1 MKKLYRR
8 IHFKRATFMKKV
20 ANQILPIS
28 DSFTTEQKKAI
39 NAFYVQNLM
48 PALQLKHVVLKMSDA
63 KLNQLYFKLKTVAGD
78 HTRINGSCLDEKLEM
93 GLFCTTTTSHVT
105 FSFKRD
111 LQTMYETHPAFK
123 E

>member
-8 IHFKRATFMKKV
+8 IHSKRAAFMKKV

-48 PALQLKHVVLKMSDA
+48 PALQSKHVVLKMSDA
-63 KLNQLYFKLKTVAGD
+63 KLNQLYFKLKTAAGD
-78 HTRINGSCLDEKLEM
+78 HTRINGGCFDEKLDM
-93 GLFCTTTTSHVT
+93 GLFCTSTPTHIA
-105 FSFKRD
+105 FSFKSD
-111 LQTMYETHPAFK
+111 LQSMYETHPAFK